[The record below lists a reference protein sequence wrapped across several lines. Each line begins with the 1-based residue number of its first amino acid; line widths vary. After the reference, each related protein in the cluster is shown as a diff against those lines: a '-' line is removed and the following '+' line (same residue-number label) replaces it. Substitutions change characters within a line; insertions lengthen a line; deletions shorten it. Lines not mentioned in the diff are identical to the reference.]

1 MYSTIANLCSPASFF
16 LVLVFFDIA
25 FIVFGKSKNQ
35 NKPLDRKIKGFII
48 LCLCAVGWTF
58 IINSACGYQQEI
70 AWGLAAVP
78 LLYLTFK

>member
-1 MYSTIANLCSPASFF
+1 MLSCSIFF
-16 LVLVFFDIA
+16 LIIVFFDIL

-35 NKPLDRKIKGFII
+35 NKPLDNKIKVFLV
-48 LCLCAVGWTF
+48 LCLCAVGWSF